1 MRKITVQT
9 GGKRKDIVV
18 PESFKIKIIDFGGAT
33 FDNEHKST
41 IVNTRQYRG
50 PEVRIYSDMFSS
62 LKIFSSVDMIFFI
75 NYWLFCLYNY
85 HLFWSIS

>member
-50 PEVRIYSDMFSS
+50 PEVRIY
-62 LKIFSSVDMIFFI
+62 
-75 NYWLFCLYNY
+75 
-85 HLFWSIS
+85 

>member
-41 IVNTRQYRG
+41 IVNTRQWNRV
-50 PEVRIYSDMFSS
+50 EN
-62 LKIFSSVDMIFFI
+62 KIEEEKMERV
-75 NYWLFCLYNY
+75 NWL
-85 HLFWSIS
+85 